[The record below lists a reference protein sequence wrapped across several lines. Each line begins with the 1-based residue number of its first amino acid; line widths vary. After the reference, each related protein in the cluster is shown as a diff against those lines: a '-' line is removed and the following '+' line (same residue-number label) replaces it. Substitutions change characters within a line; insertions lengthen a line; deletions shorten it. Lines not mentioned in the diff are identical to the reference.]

1 MKTTM
6 SRSRIDDE
14 LEQAVRDAEA
24 DDSSP
29 GASGAAPSASPAV
42 ASSLSGAVAARAG
55 ARGVGGDVA
64 RPVVADAEEQKRSW
78 GLLAGLIAVGA
89 GVLLFVFNSGE
100 DAVVYSYQVDDL
112 KAQAADIGDRQVRV
126 QGILVP
132 GTLVR
137 RDEPCEHRFMMQKQG
152 VKNAEPLKVQYAQ
165 CVVPDTFR
173 EVAGVEV
180 EVTAEGRM
188 AEDGHLEASKIFA
201 KCPSKYEMREGAAAL
216 GQAPQHG
223 GGMPKPEFVPPK
235 VEAIR

>member
-1 MKTTM
+1 VPL
-6 SRSRIDDE
+6 RRA
-14 LEQAVRDAEA
+14 LALVVR
-24 DDSSP
+24 
-29 GASGAAPSASPAV
+29 
-42 ASSLSGAVAARAG
+42 
-55 ARGVGGDVA
+55 
-64 RPVVADAEEQKRSW
+64 
-78 GLLAGLIAVGA
+78 
-89 GVLLFVFNSGE
+89 
-100 DAVVYSYQVDDL
+100 VVYSYQVDDL